1 MSGTMSP
8 TLGSPDMSSPT
19 KRSGYSF
26 LSQQPVLPSISPP
39 RNGPIEPGLWIRFHF
54 LRIRIQLLISMRIRI
69 QQLFKCGSR
78 SQSSLT
84 KFVTTY
90 FMTRS
95 KDKKDYSKVKNTGA
109 CPHLL
114 YLKKIKLQFLPISL
128 HFFLVFS
135 LKFSPPGSGST
146 ALDRTCYFCMKERP
160 S

>member
-1 MSGTMSP
+1 MSP

-90 FMTRS
+90 FMPRS

-114 YLKKIKLQFLPISL
+114 YLKKKNYNFYQFPCI
-128 HFFLVFS
+128 FFWCFPKIFPS
-135 LKFSPPGSGST
+135 WIWIHSPG
-146 ALDRTCYFCMKERP
+146 
-160 S
+160 

>member
-1 MSGTMSP
+1 MSP

-78 SQSSLT
+78 SQASLT

-95 KDKKDYSKVKNTGA
+95 KDKKDCSKVKNTGA

-114 YLKKIKLQFLPISL
+114 YLKKKKITISTNFLA
-128 HFFLVFS
+128 FFSGVF
-135 LKFSPPGSGST
+135 LKIFPPGSGST